1 MTTLANIIDAMMV
14 SDSPADIGSL
24 GRVEF
29 WRSEL
34 GHIDLLAI
42 TEDHVE
48 DSCLRLAKR
57 GKLTAGRNIT
67 ARPSGKP
74 LAPATITRYL
84 TTLAGI
90 YRWAKRQRLLPR
102 RHETP
107 TKGLEKPTSPV
118 DKNKYMTAEEVDKL
132 IKAARATDQRWGRLP
147 AMITLGFHTGLR
159 LGSIT
164 GLRWKDIDWENQT
177 AFVSKTKNGEPHIAP
192 LSTACINELRKLH
205 PKESERLIF
214 EGQTGQPFRHTKLWE
229 KTVALAG
236 LEGRTFHWLRHS
248 CGTVLA
254 ANPSFFTTLQPS
266 SQFNRLTR
274 SARTMLFPEWLPVHS
289 GQVLCQ
295 GE

>member
-1 MTTLANIIDAMMV
+1 MTTLANIIDAMMA

-29 WRSEL
+29 GRTEL

-67 ARPSGKP
+67 ARPSGNP

-107 TKGLEKPTSPV
+107 TKRLEKPTSPV

-164 GLRWKDIDWENQT
+164 GLRCKDIDWENQT
-177 AFVSKTKNGEPHIAP
+177 AFVRRTKNGEPHIAP
-192 LSTACINELRKLH
+192 LSTACMTELRQLH
-205 PKESERLIF
+205 PKDPDRLIF
-214 EGQTGQPFRHTKLWE
+214 EGRTGRPFRHTKLWE
-229 KTVALAG
+229 RTVSLVG

-248 CGTVLA
+248 CGTALA
-254 ANPSFFTTLQPS
+254 ANGVNQASIMAVMNHKTL
-266 SQFNRLTR
+266 TA
-274 SARTMLFPEWLPVHS
+274 SARYMHANIDDTKRVIKGVF
-289 GQVLCQ
+289 G
-295 GE
+295 

>member
-29 WRSEL
+29 WRTEL
-34 GHIDLLAI
+34 GHIDIRAI
-42 TEDHVE
+42 TEDDVE
-48 DSCLRLAKR
+48 DACIRLAKR
-57 GKLTAGRNIT
+57 GKLTAGRNMT

-90 YRWAKRQRLLPR
+90 YRWGKRQRLIPR

-107 TKGLEKPTSPV
+107 TKGLEKTTSPV
-118 DKNKYMTAEEVDKL
+118 DKNKYMTPEEVDKL
-132 IKAARATDQRWGRLP
+132 IKAARATDERWGRLP

-164 GLRWKDIDWENQT
+164 GLRWQDIDWENQT
-177 AFVSKTKNGEPHIAP
+177 ALVKRTKNGEPHIAP
-192 LSTACINELRKLH
+192 LSTACISELNQLH
-205 PKESERLIF
+205 PKTPDRLIF
-214 EGQTGQPFRHTKLWE
+214 EGRTGKPFRHTKLWE
-229 KTVALAG
+229 KTVSLVG

-248 CGTVLA
+248 CGTALA
-254 ANPSFFTTLQPS
+254 ANGVNQASIMAVMNHKTL
-266 SQFNRLTR
+266 TA
-274 SARTMLFPEWLPVHS
+274 SARYMHANIDDTKRVIAGVF
-289 GQVLCQ
+289 G
-295 GE
+295 

>member
-1 MTTLANIIDAMMV
+1 MTTLAHIIDAMMV

-29 WRSEL
+29 WRTEL
-34 GHIDLLAI
+34 GHIDIRAI
-42 TEDHVE
+42 TEDDVE
-48 DSCLRLAKR
+48 DACIRLAKR
-57 GKLTAGRNIT
+57 GKLTAGRNMT

-107 TKGLEKPTSPV
+107 TKGLEKPASPV
-118 DKNKYMTAEEVDKL
+118 DKNKYLTSEEVERL
-132 IKAARATDQRWGRLP
+132 ITAARVTDQKWGRLA

-177 AFVSKTKNGEPHIAP
+177 AFVRRTKNGEPHIAP
-192 LSTACINELRKLH
+192 LSTACIAELRQLH
-205 PKESERLIF
+205 PKKPERLIF
-214 EGQTGQPFRHTKLWE
+214 EGRTGKPFRHTKLWE
-229 KTVALAG
+229 KTVALVG

-248 CGTVLA
+248 CGTALA
-254 ANPSFFTTLQPS
+254 ASGVNQASIMAVMNHKTL
-266 SQFNRLTR
+266 TA
-274 SARTMLFPEWLPVHS
+274 SARYMHANIDDTRRVIAGVF
-289 GQVLCQ
+289 G
-295 GE
+295 